1 MIKNKMT
8 GAAVAAAL
16 GALLAA
22 GSARAEEKSAKPAKA
37 TSDMVR
43 CTGINECKGLGSCA
57 SAKNSCA
64 GQNGCKGQGVTD
76 ATAKE
81 CKDKGGKVMTADNDK
96 DHAK

>member
-16 GALLAA
+16 GALFAA
-22 GSARAEEKSAKPAKA
+22 GTAQAAEKTAKPAKA

-43 CTGINECKGLGSCA
+43 CTGINECKGHGSCA

-64 GQNGCKGQGVTD
+64 GQNGCKGQGVMD
-76 ATAKE
+76 ATEKDAARKAAKQRYLE
-81 CKDKGGKVMTADNDK
+81 DIEGLL
-96 DHAK
+96 